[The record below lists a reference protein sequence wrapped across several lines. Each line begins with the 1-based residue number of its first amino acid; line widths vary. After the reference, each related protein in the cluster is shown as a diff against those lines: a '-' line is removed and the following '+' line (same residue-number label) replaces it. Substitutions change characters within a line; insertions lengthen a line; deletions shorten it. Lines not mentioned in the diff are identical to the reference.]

1 MFKYQVI
8 SGNCKS
14 GRYYYLLARTPFVI
28 TPLIFITVAPPPG
41 TYTYTFELGDGNTI
55 SGSSLSIG
63 YTYTK
68 PGTYQVKVITTDL
81 VTGCVDSSNA
91 YPMVVNGPTAKFTTP
106 TVLSCSALNAVFTD
120 QSTVPAGS
128 SITSWAWDFGDGGTS
143 TSPAPPAHPYTFQ
156 GIFPVKLR
164 VTDNNGCSDSLT
176 IPNYITVSI
185 PVAKFATDDS
195 NYCPA
200 SNIKFNNLSTG
211 GFNPV
216 YTWDFKDGT
225 IYNGAN
231 PPLHNFPL
239 VGKYPVS
246 LTVNGCL

>member
-1 MFKYQVI
+1 
-8 SGNCKS
+8 
-14 GRYYYLLARTPFVI
+14 
-28 TPLIFITVAPPPG
+28 
-41 TYTYTFELGDGNTI
+41 
-55 SGSSLSIG
+55 
-63 YTYTK
+63 
-68 PGTYQVKVITTDL
+68 
-81 VTGCVDSSNA
+81 
-91 YPMVVNGPTAKFTTP
+91 MVVNGPTAKFTTP

-128 SITSWAWDFGDGGTS
+128 SITSWSWDFGDGGTS

-185 PVAKFATDDS
+185 PVAKFSTDDS
-195 NYCPA
+195 NYCPS

-225 IYNGAN
+225 TYTGAN

-246 LTVNGCL
+246 LTLKDAYSCVSTYSAPSPINIDVPVASFTLSAAYSACPPLNEAFTFTGSYAASLYMEF